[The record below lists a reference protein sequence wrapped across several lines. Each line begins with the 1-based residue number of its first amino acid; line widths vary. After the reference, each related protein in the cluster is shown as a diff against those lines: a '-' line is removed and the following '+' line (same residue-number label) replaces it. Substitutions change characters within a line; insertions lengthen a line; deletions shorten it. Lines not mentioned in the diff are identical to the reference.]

1 MDNNYVKKRLKEI
14 VSVSVK
20 HGFKNGIGNPEELRL
35 VLEELGPTFVKIGQ
49 ILSTR
54 PDIIPK
60 AYIEELQKLQDNV
73 RPEKFSIMK
82 ELLEAELKGDINS
95 IFMEFNTTPIASAS
109 LSEVYLAKLKTGE
122 QVVIKV
128 QRPNVKEKML
138 SDIKILRKLAPF
150 INFTAT
156 GDVVDMKEVVDELKP
171 NEGDLIVNKRRYS
184 SFYQTDLELIL
195 RERGI
200 DTVIIT
206 GVMTNICVRST
217 AHDAFFK
224 GFNVIVPSDCCAAS
238 CQREQ
243 ESSLVDINTC
253 YGLVVESND
262 IIELME
268 KK

>member
-1 MDNNYVKKRLKEI
+1 MKRIEEYN
-14 VSVSVK
+14 SVK
-20 HGFKNGIGNPEELRL
+20 EFYEEYTKGQLTDQMD
-35 VLEELGPTFVKIGQ
+35 VELSV
-49 ILSTR
+49 
-54 PDIIPK
+54 
-60 AYIEELQKLQDNV
+60 DNAA
-73 RPEKFSIMK
+73 
-82 ELLEAELKGDINS
+82 LLI
-95 IFMEFNTTPIASAS
+95 
-109 LSEVYLAKLKTGE
+109 
-122 QVVIKV
+122 
-128 QRPNVKEKML
+128 
-138 SDIKILRKLAPF
+138 
-150 INFTAT
+150 
-156 GDVVDMKEVVDELKP
+156 VDMLNDFCTPGGVMVMDTAKDIYAPLRNLIDKARENDVTIIYVNDCHRAGQYDAEFDKRPVHCIEGSWGQEVVDELKP